1 MLARIGARAV
11 PVLAGLLLF
20 AAAAESAGTS
30 SHSFG
35 VTTNRPSPGQAIAAR
50 MPRISAR
57 AFAVGGD
64 AAANV
69 AIPGKAAARHAAV
82 AGGRTTSAA
91 SGDVTNM
98 AYGLGSEK
106 WPYTTARVAS
116 TSGNATDDPI
126 DSPVSAKPYR
136 QTGKLM
142 MRFGSTWYQCTASLI
157 LPNVLV
163 TAAHCVHDYGLGDA
177 GYAQEV
183 YWVPA
188 NTGDPDGVSPGPF
201 GVWNATRA
209 VVPTPYLNGTDT
221 CARMAPGVVCNNDIA
236 LVSLQSQGGQKAGQA
251 LGGTY
256 GWGWN
261 GYSYARSPAF
271 KNLVVADIT
280 QLGYPAAFDNGYQ
293 MQRNNSFGK
302 YVVQTGRRTT
312 TRKPLLNTQLGS
324 ALTGGSSG
332 GPWLVNFGTEPS
344 IDSGANLGIETG
356 RNYVVGV
363 TSYGYTEVGIN
374 VQGASFFGQNHEFPL
389 PAYGSYG
396 AGNIGALLQ
405 QMCGLEPDA
414 CVY

>member
-1 MLARIGARAV
+1 MMARTGTRAIA
-11 PVLAGLLLF
+11 VLAGLLLW
-20 AAAAESAGTS
+20 AGTADAAGTVTHRLGAAS
-30 SHSFG
+30 SKPAAG
-35 VTTNRPSPGQAIAAR
+35 EVLPAR
-50 MPRISAR
+50 MPRTSVR
-57 AFAVGGD
+57 ALAIGGD
-64 AAANV
+64 PGTPATIPGRAAVRGATTARTAAA
-69 AIPGKAAARHAAV
+69 
-82 AGGRTTSAA
+82 S
-91 SGDVTNM
+91 SDVTGM
-98 AYGLGSEK
+98 AYGIGRER

-126 DSPVSAKPYR
+126 DSPVSAIPYR

-142 MRFGSTWYQCTASLI
+142 MLFGATWYQCTASLL

-177 GYAQEV
+177 GFAQSIF
-183 YWVPA
+183 WVPS
-188 NTGDPDGVSPGPF
+188 NTDDPQGVSPGPF
-201 GVWNATRA
+201 GVWNATE
-209 VVPTPYLNGTDT
+209 VVIADTYYAGTDT
-221 CARMAPGVVCNNDIA
+221 CARSAPGIVCNNDIA
-236 LVSLQSQGGQKAGQA
+236 VVALASNGGQKAGQV

-256 GWGWN
+256 RWGFN
-261 GYSYARSPAF
+261 GYSYVRSPAF

-332 GPWLVNFGTEPS
+332 GPWLVNFGTEPTGS
-344 IDSGANLGIETG
+344 AGADLGLEPN
-356 RNYVVGV
+356 RNFVVGV
-363 TSYGYTEVGIN
+363 TSYGYSDVGIN
-374 VQGASFFGQNHEFPL
+374 VQGASFFGQNYEFPL
-389 PAYGSYG
+389 PAYGDYG

-405 QMCGLEPDA
+405 QMCDLEPDA